1 MGRRQHGGIGMKVT
15 WECRECERD
24 RPCTFTQECAAV
36 PLASPEC
43 PWALLDYPDTGYRA
57 RFVRIE
63 VSL

>member
-1 MGRRQHGGIGMKVT
+1 MKVT